1 MPNINDVFNVLEEIG
16 QRWDK
21 EYPRIQVSTRIGLKD
36 IFDRH
41 RTFVEL
47 IYENGTFFTCDELT
61 GIKQPMV
68 VSSEHYRW
76 EDILP
81 HLVESLEE
89 IRSQLVRMRLFVE
102 KNRIDNSVLTSLSKF
117 SYNSS
122 L

>member
-1 MPNINDVFNVLEEIG
+1 MPNINNVFNVLEEIG
-16 QRWDK
+16 QRWNK
-21 EYPRIQVSTRIGLKD
+21 KYPRMRVSTRIELKD

-47 IYENGTFFTCDELT
+47 IYENGTFFTCDEVT
-61 GIKQPMV
+61 GVKQPMV

-81 HLVESLEE
+81 HLTDSLEE

-102 KNRIDNSVLTSLSKF
+102 KNRVDNSVLTSLLKF

>member
-16 QRWDK
+16 QRWNK
-21 EYPRIQVSTRIGLKD
+21 KYPRMQVSTRIELKD
-36 IFDRH
+36 ISDRH

-61 GIKQPMV
+61 GVKQPMV

-81 HLVESLEE
+81 HLIDSLEE

-102 KNRIDNSVLTSLSKF
+102 KNRVDNSVLTSLLKF